1 MSKITIDSKVC
12 ARCGTCV
19 LSCSENVF
27 GQPEK
32 GALPEL
38 VREALCIS
46 CGHCVAICPH
56 GAIAHADFPEGSVT
70 PVRRELLPSA
80 ESVLEMLRARRS
92 IRLFKDAPVERGVL
106 ERILE
111 GARMA
116 PSAHN
121 FQTTE
126 YLVIQDT
133 ELLRRIPEIC
143 ARYYAKVAK
152 QLRNPIVRGL
162 YRLELTREEIESVV
176 PLLSDLDMVVELA
189 GKGEDPFLH
198 HAPCLILCHAE
209 RNLNYPEANAILA
222 LHNATL
228 VAQALGVGGYL
239 VGYVVGACQRDK
251 RIPALLSV
259 PRNHGVYGALALGYP
274 QTQFTKW
281 PARRPLKVR
290 WL

>member
-1 MSKITIDSKVC
+1 VRT
-12 ARCGTCV
+12 
-19 LSCSENVF
+19 CSENVF
-27 GQPEK
+27 SQPEK

-46 CGHCVAICPH
+46 CGHCVALCPQ
-56 GAIAHADFPEGSVT
+56 GAITHADFPEGSVT
-70 PVRRELLPSA
+70 PVRGELLPSV
-80 ESVLEMLRARRS
+80 ESVIEMLRARRS
-92 IRLFKDAPVERGVL
+92 IRLFKEAPVERGVL
-106 ERILE
+106 ERIIE
-111 GARMA
+111 GARSA

-126 YLVIQDT
+126 YLVIQDAK
-133 ELLRRIPEIC
+133 LLKEITNIC

-152 QLRNPIVRGL
+152 QLRNPITRAL
-162 YRLELTREEIESVV
+162 YRVALTRQEIESAVH
-176 PLLSDLDMVVELA
+176 LLSDLDMVVDLA

-209 RNLNYPEANAILA
+209 RNMNFPEANATLA

-228 VAQALGVGGYL
+228 VAQALGVGGFL
-239 VGYVVGACQRDK
+239 AGYVVGACQRDK
-251 RIPALLSV
+251 GIPALLSV
-259 PRNHGVYGALALGYP
+259 PRNHGVYAGLTLGYP